1 MGRSKTKS
9 FVTELEIIADSVS
22 RKEFDARFNA
32 GFRLMNAVQS
42 EFLSRK
48 DKLMSSPEWDFA
60 KSLPRTIKDKNGEPK
75 PNPARKE
82 AFQKAKNEFYFTK
95 NDAEQYSKWVA
106 HSSGWIADK
115 LDSVVI
121 QTIAERAFKAVDKIT
136 YGKARKVRFKNNQ
149 SFSSMEGKQ
158 ISTSIRVKEKTD
170 KKTKVSDFRFMWGDL
185 ECPLII
191 DWQDPCIT
199 HGMNAPWKYG
209 RLVRR
214 MIRGKERFFA
224 QIICEGLP
232 YADRDNTKV
241 KNELCSIDLNISN
254 VAMVSEDHAFL
265 KPFAPNTPNIE
276 KQIKAIQRKQD
287 RSRRVNNS
295 QNFYPD
301 DVTFKGKN
309 KGRKVKR

>member
-1 MGRSKTKS
+1 MGRRKTKS
-9 FVTELEIIADSVS
+9 FVTELEIIADSES

-48 DKLMSSPEWDFA
+48 DKVMNSPEWRFA
-60 KSLPRTIKDKNGEPK
+60 KSLPRTIKDKSGEQK

-82 AFQKAKNEFYFTK
+82 AFQDAKNKFCFTK
-95 NDAEQYSKWVA
+95 NDAEKYSKWIA
-106 HSSGWIADK
+106 DSSGWIANK

-158 ISTSIRVKEKTD
+158 ISNSIRVKEKIN
-170 KKTKVSDFRFMWGDL
+170 KKTKVSTFLFMWGEL
-185 ECPLII
+185 ECPVII
-191 DWQDPCIT
+191 DWQDPCIS

-214 MIRGKERFFA
+214 GIRGKERFFV

-254 VAMVSEDHAFL
+254 VAMVSEGHAFL